1 MGRLLLAVALI
12 FLSGRAAAAPIALQF
27 WHSMSGEKGELLASV
42 VDRFNA
48 APENAGKVRVELQ
61 FIGTYEEGLNKLRT
75 ALLAG
80 RGPHLV
86 QITDIGT
93 QAMADSGAIV
103 PLQDYIDRDPS
114 FPIREILLPIRRYY
128 EIGGR
133 LYSLPFASSGP
144 ILYYNADAFAAAA
157 IKSAPRTFA
166 QLRDDARRLTD
177 PARRLTGVTW
187 PLHSWFFEELIA
199 RQGALLADH
208 ENGRADRATSVDL
221 VSPAARAAVALW
233 AGMVQDGSFANVG
246 RGWDPAEQNF
256 LSGRSAMLLTSTSD
270 VFEIQKKASFR
281 VRTAPL
287 PGDGS
292 NVPGGTIVGG
302 NSLWI
307 LKDKPADERAAAYRF
322 LKFMASK
329 ESQRAW
335 HVGTGYFPIRAD
347 VIANL
352 EKEGFYARNPAAKTA
367 IDQLRAAA
375 DVPAARGALLGTFAQ
390 TREYIESA
398 LELILAGYQTPDAA
412 MAWAQSRADDALSRY
427 NRAVAAESSQAAS
440 GSKGP

>member
-1 MGRLLLAVALI
+1 MRRLLRSFALI
-12 FLSGRAAAAPIALQF
+12 FLAGRAAAAPLALQF
-27 WHSMSGEKGELLASV
+27 WHSMSGEKGELLHAI
-42 VDRFNA
+42 VDKFNT
-48 APENAGKVRVELQ
+48 APENVGKVRVELQ

-103 PLQDYIDRDPS
+103 PLQDFIDRDPS
-114 FPIREILLPIRRYY
+114 FPLQEILRPIRRYY
-128 EIGGR
+128 EIDGR
-133 LYSLPFASSGP
+133 LCSLPFASSGP

-157 IKSAPRTFA
+157 ITSPPRTFA
-166 QLRDDARRLTD
+166 QLREDARRLSD
-177 PARRLTGVTW
+177 PARRLTGITW
-187 PLHSWFFEELIA
+187 PLHSWFFEELLA

-208 ENGRADRATSVDL
+208 ENGRAGRATSVDL
-221 VSPAARAAVALW
+221 NSPAARAVVALW

-270 VFEIQKKASFR
+270 VFEIQKKAAFR

-292 NVPGGTIVGG
+292 NAPGGTIVGG

-307 LKDKPADERAAAYRF
+307 IKDKPAEERAAAYRF

-329 ESQRAW
+329 DSQRAW

-347 VIANL
+347 VIDQL
-352 EKEGFYARNPAAKTA
+352 EKEGFYKRNPAAKTA
-367 IDQLRAAA
+367 IDQLRVGA

-390 TREYIESA
+390 TREYVESA
-398 LELILAGYQTPDAA
+398 LEMILAGYQTPDQAL
-412 MAWAQSRADDALSRY
+412 AWAQSRADDALSRY
-427 NRAVAAESSQAAS
+427 DRAITAEARPGAS
-440 GSKGP
+440 GPKDP

>member
-1 MGRLLLAVALI
+1 MRGFLHAALLVLCAA
-12 FLSGRAAAAPIALQF
+12 RAAAAPVALQF
-27 WHSMSGEKGELLASV
+27 WHSMSGEKGELLQSI

-61 FIGTYEEGLNKLRT
+61 FVGTYEEGLNKLRT
-75 ALLAG
+75 ALLAH

-103 PLQDYIDRDPS
+103 PLQDFVDDDPD
-114 FPIREILLPIRRYY
+114 FPISKILVPIRRYY

-133 LYSLPFASSGP
+133 LQSLPFATSGP
-144 ILYYNADAFAAAA
+144 ILYYNADAFAAAG
-157 IKSAPRTFA
+157 IRTPPRTFDELKA
-166 QLRDDARRLTD
+166 DARKLTD
-177 PARRLTGVTW
+177 PARKLTGVTW
-187 PLHSWFFEELIA
+187 PLHSWFFEELVA

-208 ENGRADRATSVDL
+208 ENGRAGRATRVDFT
-221 VSPAARAAVALW
+221 SPAARAAVALW
-233 AGMVQDGSFANVG
+233 AGMVADGTFANVG

-270 VFEIQKKASFR
+270 VFEVQKKASFR
-281 VRTAPL
+281 VLTAPL
-287 PGDGS
+287 PGADAHT
-292 NVPGGTIVGG
+292 PGGTVVGG

-329 ESQRAW
+329 GSQRAW
-335 HVGTGYFPIRAD
+335 HVGTGYFPIRGD
-347 VIANL
+347 VIADL

-367 IDQLRAAA
+367 IDQLRASA
-375 DVPAARGALLGTFAQ
+375 DVPAAHGALLGVFSEA
-390 TREYIESA
+390 REYVESA
-398 LELILAGYQTPDAA
+398 LELILAGYKTPDEALS
-412 MAWAQSRADDALSRY
+412 WAQQRTDEALARY
-427 NRAVAAESSQAAS
+427 ERAVSPGLGARR
-440 GSKGP
+440 